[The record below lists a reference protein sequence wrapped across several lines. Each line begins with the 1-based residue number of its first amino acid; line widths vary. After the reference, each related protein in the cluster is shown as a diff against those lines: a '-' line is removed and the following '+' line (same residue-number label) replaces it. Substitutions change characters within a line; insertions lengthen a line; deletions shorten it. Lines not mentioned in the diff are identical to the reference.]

1 MRAAALLI
9 CLATC
14 ASCAR
19 PAAEPS
25 QRVRLLLASRPTG
38 AGLQSL
44 VDHYNAKLPH
54 LKVSQQG
61 TGGSVVV
68 VSALNGGEGEI
79 GMSQADVVYAAYRH
93 GTEAAQYP
101 HANLSAIAVL
111 TVNKFYVFVHRG
123 SAFRRIEDLRGK
135 RIAVAQRTGASELFT
150 RIVLGAYG
158 MSYSDVHV
166 EFQPFEEMGRRFGD
180 GTRDAMIIVG
190 SATARALSAPTDP
203 TTLLLL
209 PISDRAISALRAEY
223 PFVKPV
229 VLPAEELPGQTAIQ
243 TVGVDS
249 LLICRKDMDEEVI
262 YQLTREFFAWPES
275 ATRYTADPTL
285 AAAAPIPLHPGA
297 ARYYREREIL
307 R

>member
-1 MRAAALLI
+1 MRLVAVV
-9 CLATC
+9 CLAAVSAC
-14 ASCAR
+14 AQ

-25 QRVRLLLASRPTG
+25 APVRLLLASRPTG
-38 AGLQSL
+38 PALQSL

-68 VSALNGGEGEI
+68 VSALNSAEGEI
-79 GMSQADVVYAAYRH
+79 GMAQADVVYAAYRR
-93 GTEAAQYP
+93 GTEAAQFP
-101 HANLSAIAVL
+101 HTNLAAIAVL
-111 TVNKFYVFVHRG
+111 TVNKFYVFV
-123 SAFRRIEDLRGK
+123 RRSGALRHIEDLRGK
-135 RIAVAQRTGASELFT
+135 RVAVAPRTGASELFT
-150 RIVLGAYG
+150 RMVLGAYD
-158 MSYSDVHV
+158 MSYSDVKV
-166 EFQPFEEMGRRFGD
+166 EFQPFDEMGRRFAD
-180 GTRDAMIIVG
+180 GTMDAMIMVG
-190 SATARALSAPTDP
+190 SGTARALSSPTDP
-203 TTLLLL
+203 NTLLLL
-209 PISDRAISALRAEY
+209 PISDRVVGALRTEY

-229 VLPAEELPGQTAIQ
+229 VLPAEELPGQMAPVQ

-249 LLICRKDMDEEVI
+249 LLICRKDLDDDIV

-275 ATRYTADPTL
+275 ATRYTADPSL